1 MQDVFVIALDG
12 TKLMPTNRAK
22 ARIFLKKGKAIIYKH
37 TPFTIKL
44 TYESEKNV
52 QPIEFC
58 EDTGAQHIGVS
69 IKSEKHEYVHAQY
82 DHLKNETKKHN
93 DQRMYR
99 RTRRNRKRYRKPRFE
114 NRKKPK
120 EWLAPTV
127 EHKKDNHIRIFNMFY
142 EVCPITTAIFETGQF
157 DPAALQAMEE
167 TGEIL
172 QGRDYQR
179 GKKYGLANLREAV
192 FTRDN
197 YHCRI
202 CGKGVED
209 GVILHAHHIRYR
221 SQGGTDR
228 INNLLTVCSRCHTP
242 KNHKPGGKLYGLQ
255 PVTGTYKDATFMNT
269 VRWFIIDEIRELY
282 PDIEVKN
289 TYGAYTK
296 ASRRELGQLQKTH
309 ANDAYA
315 MGEYHPKHRHPE
327 EIYQKK
333 RRNNRILSKFYDAKY
348 VDIRD
353 GIVKKAAELGCNRTK
368 RSDSRNNANNLRI
381 YRGKK
386 KVFGKTAVRTRRYS
400 IQPGDIVKYKNITT
414 ISKGVHSSGVRVML
428 NTGKSVKLADVTIK
442 KKIGGWQFL
451 FTQKLGGVSLLK
463 LR

>member
-1 MQDVFVIALDG
+1 
-12 TKLMPTNRAK
+12 
-22 ARIFLKKGKAIIYKH
+22 
-37 TPFTIKL
+37 
-44 TYESEKNV
+44 
-52 QPIEFC
+52 
-58 EDTGAQHIGVS
+58 
-69 IKSEKHEYVHAQY
+69 
-82 DHLKNETKKHN
+82 
-93 DQRMYR
+93 
-99 RTRRNRKRYRKPRFE
+99 
-114 NRKKPK
+114 
-120 EWLAPTV
+120 
-127 EHKKDNHIRIFNMFY
+127 MFY

-167 TGEIL
+167 TGEVL

-192 FTRDN
+192 FKRDN
-197 YHCRI
+197 YHCHI

-255 PVTGTYKDATFMNT
+255 PVSGTYKDATFMNV

-282 PDIEVKN
+282 PDIEVNN

-333 RRNNRILSKFYDAKY
+333 RRNNRILSKLYDAKY
-348 VDIRD
+348 IDIRD
-353 GIVKKAAELGCNRTK
+353 GSKKSGQQLSCNRTK
-368 RSDSRNNANNLRI
+368 RNIPRNNLQNERVF
-381 YRGKK
+381 RGQVVSDGRVSIRKSRYDLQPGNIVIWNRKHCVVVGIQNKGAYVKLSNK
-386 KVFGKTAVRTRRYS
+386 KVVNIKNVYT
-400 IQPGDIVKYKNITT
+400 KYHCQGWRF
-414 ISKGVHSSGVRVML
+414 ISDL
-428 NTGKSVKLADVTIK
+428 
-442 KKIGGWQFL
+442 
-451 FTQKLGGVSLLK
+451 
-463 LR
+463 